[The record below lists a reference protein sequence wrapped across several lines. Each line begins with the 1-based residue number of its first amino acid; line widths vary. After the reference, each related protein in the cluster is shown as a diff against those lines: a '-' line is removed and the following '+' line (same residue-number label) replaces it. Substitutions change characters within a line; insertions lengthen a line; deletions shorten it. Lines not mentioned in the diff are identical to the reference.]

1 MKTEKQKMLR
11 GEWYDANYAPEL
23 LAERDRCR
31 RLCETFNSPAY
42 TDAERDAAL
51 HQALPHLG
59 ERTVVVPPLHCDYG
73 TQVETGTDCFF
84 NFGATLLDEAPI
96 RFGCHVFV
104 GPDCG
109 FYTAI
114 HPLDAARRN
123 AGLER
128 ALPITVEDDVW
139 IGGHVTVLPG
149 VRIGRGSVIGAG
161 SVVTRDVP
169 PGVVAAGNPCRIL
182 RKIAEEQRDNSL

>member
-1 MKTEKQKMLR
+1 MDTEKQKMLR
-11 GEWYDANYAPEL
+11 GEWYDANYDAAL
-23 LAERDRCR
+23 CAERDRCR
-31 RLCETFNSPAY
+31 RLCETFNHPDR
-42 TDAERDAAL
+42 TDAERREAL
-51 HQALPHLG
+51 RQALPAMG
-59 ERTVVVPPLHCDYG
+59 ERTVFTPPLHVDYG
-73 TQVETGTDCFF
+73 YNVVTGTDCFF
-84 NFGATLLDEAPI
+84 NFGTTVLDEAPI
-96 RFGCHVFV
+96 RFGNHVFV

-128 ALPITVEDDVW
+128 ARGITVEDDVW

-149 VRIGRGSVIGAG
+149 VTIGRGSVVGAG

-169 PGVVAAGNPCRIL
+169 PGVVAAGNPCRVL
-182 RKIAEEQRDNSL
+182 RRIEEDETH

>member
-1 MKTEKQKMLR
+1 MDTEKDKMLR
-11 GEWYDANYAPEL
+11 GEWYDANYDATL
-23 LAERDRCR
+23 CAERDRCR
-31 RLCETFNSPAY
+31 RLCETFNHPDRTDDERQSALRQIFPA
-42 TDAERDAAL
+42 
-51 HQALPHLG
+51 LG
-59 ERTVVVPPLHCDYG
+59 ERTTFTPPLHVDYG
-73 TQVETGTDCFF
+73 YHVDTGTDCFF
-84 NFGATLLDEAPI
+84 NFGTTLLDEAPI
-96 RFGCHVFV
+96 CFGNHVFV

-123 AGLER
+123 RGLER
-128 ALPITVEDDVW
+128 ARPITVEDDVW

-169 PGVVAAGNPCRIL
+169 PGVVAAGNPCRVL
-182 RKIAEEQRDNSL
+182 RTIEEDADR

>member
-1 MKTEKQKMLR
+1 MDTEKQKMLR
-11 GEWYDANYAPEL
+11 GEWYDAAYAPEL

-31 RLCETFNSPAY
+31 THCEIFNHPGH
-42 TDAERDAAL
+42 TPQERDAAL
-51 HQALPHLG
+51 HRALPHLG
-59 ERTVVVPPLHCDYG
+59 ERTTFVPPLHCDYG

-84 NFGATLLDEAPI
+84 NFGTTFLDEAPI
-96 RFGCHVFV
+96 RFGNHVFV

-114 HPLDAARRN
+114 HPLDAPRRN
-123 AGLER
+123 RGLER

-149 VRIGRGSVIGAG
+149 VTIGRGSVVGAG

-169 PGVVAAGNPCRIL
+169 PGVVAAGNPCRVI
-182 RKIAEEQRDNSL
+182 RPITEAESKA

>member
-1 MKTEKQKMLR
+1 MDTEKQKMLR
-11 GEWYDANYAPEL
+11 GEWYDANYDPQL
-23 LAERDRCR
+23 LTERERCR
-31 RLCETFNSPAY
+31 AFCETFNHPDR
-42 TDAERDAAL
+42 TPHERDAAL
-51 HQALPHLG
+51 HQALPRLG
-59 ERTVVVPPLHCDYG
+59 ERTTVVPPLHCDYG

-84 NFGATLLDEAPI
+84 NFGTTFLDEAPI
-96 RFGCHVFV
+96 RFGNHVFV

-114 HPLDAARRN
+114 HPLNAQRRN
-123 AGLER
+123 LGLER

-149 VRIGRGSVIGAG
+149 VTIGRGSVVGAG

-169 PGVVAAGNPCRIL
+169 PGVVAAGNPCRVI
-182 RKIAEEQRDNSL
+182 RAIEPSEP